1 MQDNKK
7 YQETGMRNKL
17 IVLDKDKMKSEVLP
31 IRLWQNM
38 AVPQKGNL
46 DGVLSTHSLQVESVF
61 PVAHNEEKGL
71 LYVSYVLMSKWTYLC
86 KNMKDEHCRGEETH
100 F

>member
-1 MQDNKK
+1 
-7 YQETGMRNKL
+7 
-17 IVLDKDKMKSEVLP
+17 MKSEALP

-38 AVPQKGNL
+38 AVSQKVNQA
-46 DGVLSTHSLQVESVF
+46 GVLSIYSLQVESIF
-61 PVAHNEEKGL
+61 PVAYNEEKQRGL

-86 KNMKDEHCRGEETH
+86 KNMKDEHCRGEKTH

>member
-1 MQDNKK
+1 M
-7 YQETGMRNKL
+7 
-17 IVLDKDKMKSEVLP
+17 MKSEVLP

-46 DGVLSTHSLQVESVF
+46 DGVLSIHSLQVESVF
-61 PVAHNEEKGL
+61 PVAHNEEKEEGL

-86 KNMKDEHCRGEETH
+86 KNMKDEHCRGEKTH

>member
-1 MQDNKK
+1 
-7 YQETGMRNKL
+7 
-17 IVLDKDKMKSEVLP
+17 MKSEILT

-38 AVPQKGNL
+38 AMPQKGKL
-46 DGVLSTHSLQVESVF
+46 ARVLSIHSLQVESIF
-61 PVAHNEEKGL
+61 PVAYHEEKEKGL

-86 KNMKDEHCRGEETH
+86 KNMKDEHCRGEKTH

>member
-1 MQDNKK
+1 
-7 YQETGMRNKL
+7 
-17 IVLDKDKMKSEVLP
+17 MKSKILL

-38 AVPQKGNL
+38 AMPQKGNL
-46 DGVLSTHSLQVESVF
+46 AGVLSIHSLQVGSIF
-61 PVAHNEEKGL
+61 PVAYHEEKEKGL

-86 KNMKDEHCRGEETH
+86 KNMKDEHCRGEKTH

>member
-1 MQDNKK
+1 
-7 YQETGMRNKL
+7 
-17 IVLDKDKMKSEVLP
+17 MKSKILL

-38 AVPQKGNL
+38 AMPQKGNL
-46 DGVLSTHSLQVESVF
+46 AGVLSIHSLQVESIF
-61 PVAHNEEKGL
+61 PVAYHEEKEEGL

-86 KNMKDEHCRGEETH
+86 KNMKDEHCRGEKTH